1 MYTLADYIGED
12 QMNLALHEFLMKY
25 RYADDLY
32 PDTRQLEDALRA
44 HTPPQYQ
51 YLIEDGF
58 DRIVLYDNKTVSA
71 TSKKLADGRYQ
82 VSLDVQARKAQVD
95 DNGME
100 HPMPLAD
107 FIEIGVF
114 SGKKD
119 EEQPLYL
126 KREKMT
132 QERQTFTVVVD
143 QRPTRGGIDP
153 YNKLIDRISDDNM
166 IDVAEQ

>member
-1 MYTLADYIGED
+1 MRAKARSLSVGAGKLVGLVNCAGIGP
-12 QMNLALHEFLMKY
+12 AK
-25 RYADDLY
+25 
-32 PDTRQLEDALRA
+32 
-44 HTPPQYQ
+44 
-51 YLIEDGF
+51 
-58 DRIVLYDNKTVSA
+58 RIVGR
-71 TSKKLADGRYQ
+71 DG
-82 VSLDVQARKAQVD
+82 
-95 DNGME
+95 
-100 HPMPLAD
+100 PMPLAD

-153 YNKLIDRISDDNM
+153 YNKLVDRNSEDNM
-166 IDVAEQ
+166 MEVTKQ